1 MLTDMEY
8 IAGGEKSLQV
18 VFHRSEISA
27 RMGVELLT
35 GGILFAREFYHCRPR
50 VRNDFLILL
59 TLHGAAWVRE
69 GARRRNLQAG
79 DWFVLRPGIEH
90 EYDCVSPWSF
100 AYAHANGALLRRL
113 VEQLAFFRNEN
124 LGFRQRSH
132 HGKML
137 LVELVKRGAAATSGA
152 EAACNAL
159 LIQLLVILQEDR
171 LDEKRRSDNLAL
183 ARKFMEEHCGE
194 PLRLADI
201 AAAAGMS
208 PYHFCRMFNAAA
220 GLPPLRYLQKY
231 RIEQA
236 GRILQTPGASIGD
249 AAESAG
255 FADRLYFSK
264 VFRKWTGMTPSEYR
278 ALVQHQD

>member
-1 MLTDMEY
+1 MEF
-8 IAGGEKSLQV
+8 IAGHETSFQV
-18 VFHRSEISA
+18 VFPRSDISA

-35 GGILFAREFYHCRPR
+35 GGILFAREHYHCRPR
-50 VRNDFLILL
+50 VRDDFLILL
-59 TLHGAAWVRE
+59 TLHGEAWVRE

-79 DWFVLRPGIEH
+79 DWFMLQPGIEH
-90 EYDCVSPWSF
+90 EYDCVAPWSF

-124 LGFRQRSH
+124 LGFRQRSNR
-132 HGKML
+132 GKSL
-137 LVELVKRGAAATSGA
+137 LVELLKRGAAATSGA

-159 LIQLLVILQEDR
+159 LIQILVILHEDR

-201 AAAAGMS
+201 AAAAGIS
-208 PYHFCRMFNAAA
+208 PFYFCRTFNAAA
-220 GLPPLRYLQKY
+220 GMPPLRYLQKY

-236 GRILQTPGASIGD
+236 ARLLQTPGASIGQ

-278 ALVQHQD
+278 ALVSRRV